1 MGFSV
6 APTKWEIQHA
16 GQIFAGQQFAA
27 THGGQLPDTPMWRML
42 EFRHSL
48 NERRFDYYH
57 PNVGRILDLADG
69 ASSSTTSDD
78 ATPAWQNIMRGPTT
92 SVSPLPTMP
101 PVPSYGN
108 EGSSVGQNGDTPVT
122 TTAVPEP
129 SAVVMMGLAMV
140 SALLFA
146 GFQRM
151 RRSHP

>member
-16 GQIFAGQQFAA
+16 GQIFAGQQYAA

-48 NERRFDYYH
+48 NERRFDFYH

-69 ASSSTTSDD
+69 VSSSTTPDD
-78 ATPAWQNIMRGPTT
+78 VTPAWQNIMRGPTT
-92 SVSPLPTMP
+92 STSTPPSLP
-101 PVPSYGN
+101 PVPSYSR
-108 EGSSVGQNGDTPVT
+108 ETSSVGQGTDTPVS

-129 SAVVMMGLAMV
+129 SAAVMMALAMV

-151 RRSHP
+151 RRD